1 MLIENPLS
9 TSPSLFPILE
19 CFHIAGFALSIGMT
33 ALVDFR
39 LLGFGLQKPTPAEI
53 ARSFDWWMLCGLIIA
68 LFSGLLIFSTDP
80 DMYYLN
86 WSFLIKMAC
95 LVLAISFN
103 YTIHRRAVSGSL
115 SPPGRSARR
124 LCFTGAL
131 GLGHLWRYFHRRH
144 SPWSLLTSMLI
155 SFFIWLQ
162 NLEPFST
169 FAVRRTF
176 IRLCWRS
183 ISPRFLCLAL

>member
-1 MLIENPLS
+1 MWFTSGVRPLLIENPLS

-39 LLGFGLQKPTPAEI
+39 LLGFGLQKQTPAEI
-53 ARSFDWWMLCGLIIA
+53 TRALEWWTLAGLIVA

-95 LVLAISFN
+95 LVLAVAFN
-103 YTIHRRAVSGSL
+103 YTIHRQAVSGSL
-115 SPPGRSARR
+115 SPPAGRLVACVS
-124 LCFTGAL
+124 
-131 GLGHLWRYFHRRH
+131 
-144 SPWSLLTSMLI
+144 
-155 SFFIWLQ
+155 
-162 NLEPFST
+162 
-169 FAVRRTF
+169 
-176 IRLCWRS
+176 
-183 ISPRFLCLAL
+183 LALWVSVIFGGIFIAVIRPGLV